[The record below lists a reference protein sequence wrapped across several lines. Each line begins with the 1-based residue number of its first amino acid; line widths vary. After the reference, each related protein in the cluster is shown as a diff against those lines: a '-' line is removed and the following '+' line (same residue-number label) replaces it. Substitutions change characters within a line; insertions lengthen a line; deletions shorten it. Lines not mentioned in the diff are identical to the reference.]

1 MNSHVDHLDS
11 AHAQLADTVIG
22 ALPIP
27 LAAAVRQ
34 QGARFF
40 NLSLS
45 LHADWRGRELSACEL
60 RQCNARLEG
69 FADRPLPQTLAQ
81 QVG

>member
-1 MNSHVDHLDS
+1 
-11 AHAQLADTVIG
+11 
-22 ALPIP
+22 

-34 QGARFF
+34 QGTRFF

-45 LHADWRGRELSACEL
+45 LPADWRGRKLSACEL
-60 RQCNARLEG
+60 RQCNARLEA